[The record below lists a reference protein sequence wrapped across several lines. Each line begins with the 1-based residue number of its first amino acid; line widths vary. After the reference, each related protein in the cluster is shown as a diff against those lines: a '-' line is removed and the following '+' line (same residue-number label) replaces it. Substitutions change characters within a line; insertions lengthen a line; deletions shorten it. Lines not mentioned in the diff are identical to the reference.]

1 MKAGTPTVSGVQGI
15 ILPLMTATRA
25 DEVEQ
30 RIRQAISLGLLP
42 DGQQLPSETAL
53 ASRLGVSPMTLREAL
68 ASLREQGLVETRR
81 GRSGGTFVKRP
92 ASPQM
97 RGLRDRLRQI
107 SVTSLRDL
115 ADEHMAIAGT
125 AARLAAER
133 ASEANV
139 RRLLGL
145 IDQLS
150 KAETLGSRIRADS
163 RFHVDLAAASHSE
176 RLMHLEVALQGEI
189 GDLLWLPMEPE
200 LDLDKEVRD
209 HLGIATAVAN
219 EDAEQARLLAEQHV
233 QSNFR
238 RLTELHHALIVTGDG
253 TDD

>member
-1 MKAGTPTVSGVQGI
+1 MKVATPTVSGVQGI

-92 ASPQM
+92 ASPQI

-200 LDLDKEVRD
+200 LDLGKEVRD

-238 RLTELHHALIVTGDG
+238 RLTELHHALIVIGDG
-253 TDD
+253 SDG